1 MLETPDF
8 VSDEP
13 VSCFHDMPEGNGQSG
28 ERPAAGNRS
37 AMGGGGG
44 GGEATAETTPA
55 PQTQPAAPSPASRPD
70 YASMNA
76 YQLRRAA
83 ASAGM
88 KGGARANRESALS
101 YLNSLGSLF

>member
-1 MLETPDF
+1 MTETPNF

-13 VSCFHDMPEGNGQSG
+13 VSSFHDMPEGNGAPG
-28 ERPAAGNRS
+28 ARPASGKAS

-44 GGEATAETTPA
+44 GASLETAEA
-55 PQTQPAAPSPASRPD
+55 PQTQPAAPARPD

-83 ASAGM
+83 AEAGM
-88 KGGARANRESALS
+88 KGGARANRASALS
-101 YLNSLGSLF
+101 YLNSLGA